1 MTNKEKLIEMINNLN
16 ENGIELILKC
26 FNGMNENEK
35 YNINTTTERLAELQ
49 RIEEQKKEQK
59 KEQEKAIQEA
69 EREKASRERARA
81 NRERMKAIKAS
92 LTGKEKKLIEAISK
106 VKPGNYDMYTNEVML
121 FADIH
126 NNNLINGS
134 TDIFNYGFLKGQR
147 AEKARQKGLRE
158 KARAC

>member
-26 FNGMNENEK
+26 FEHMDKNEK
-35 YNINTTTERLAELQ
+35 YNINTNVERLAELQ
-49 RIEEQKKEQK
+49 RIEKQKAEQKKAIHEAEK
-59 KEQEKAIQEA
+59 EKAL
-69 EREKASRERARA
+69 RERARE
-81 NRERMKAIKAS
+81 NRERMKDTKAS
-92 LTGKEKKLIEAISK
+92 LTGKEKKLIETINK
-106 VKPGNYDMYTNEVML
+106 VKPGSYNMYSHEVML

-147 AEKARQKGLRE
+147 AEKARQKELRE

>member
-1 MTNKEKLIEMINNLN
+1 MTNKKKLIEMINNLN

-26 FNGMNENEK
+26 FNGINENEK

-49 RIEEQKKEQK
+49 RVEEQKA
-59 KEQEKAIQEA
+59 EQEKAIQEA
-69 EREKASRERARA
+69 EIEKAIRERAKA
-81 NRERMKAIKAS
+81 NRDRMKDIKNS
-92 LTGKEKKLIEAISK
+92 LTGKEKNLIEEISK
-106 VKPGNYDMYTNEVML
+106 VKPGSYDMYTNEVML

-147 AEKARQKGLRE
+147 AEKARQKRLRE

>member
-16 ENGIELILKC
+16 ENGIELMLKC
-26 FNGMNENEK
+26 FNGMNESEK

-49 RIEEQKKEQK
+49 RIEEQKE
-59 KEQEKAIQEA
+59 EQEKAIQEA
-69 EREKASRERARA
+69 EREKALRERARA

-106 VKPGNYDMYTNEVML
+106 VKPGNYDMYTNEVMI

-147 AEKARQKGLRE
+147 AEKARQKGFRE
-158 KARAC
+158 KSRAC

>member
-16 ENGIELILKC
+16 ENGIELMLKC
-26 FNGMNENEK
+26 FNGINENEK
-35 YNINTTTERLAELQ
+35 YNINTTTERLAEIQ
-49 RIEEQKKEQK
+49 RIEKQKE
-59 KEQEKAIQEA
+59 EQEKAIREA
-69 EREKASRERARA
+69 EIEKALRERARA
-81 NRERMKAIKAS
+81 NRERATAIRDS
-92 LTGKEKKLIEAISK
+92 LTGRDKRLIETVEK
-106 VKPGNYDMYTNEVML
+106 VKPGDYNMYSHELMI

-147 AEKARQKGLRE
+147 AEKARQKRLRE

>member
-1 MTNKEKLIEMINNLN
+1 MTSKEKLIEMINNLN

-26 FNGMNENEK
+26 FIGINENEK
-35 YNINTTTERLAELQ
+35 YNINTTTERLEELQ
-49 RIEEQKKEQK
+49 RVEEQKA
-59 KEQEKAIQEA
+59 EQEKAIQEA
-69 EREKASRERARA
+69 EIEQERIERAKA

-92 LTGKEKKLIEAISK
+92 LTGKEKNLIEEISK
-106 VKPGNYDMYTNEVML
+106 VKPGSYDMYTNEVML

-147 AEKARQKGLRE
+147 AEKARQKRLRE

>member
-1 MTNKEKLIEMINNLN
+1 MTSKEKLIEMINNLN

-49 RIEEQKKEQK
+49 RIEEQKE
-59 KEQEKAIQEA
+59 EQEKAIQEA
-69 EREKASRERARA
+69 EREKALRERARA

-106 VKPGNYDMYTNEVML
+106 VKPGNYDMYTNEVMI

-134 TDIFNYGFLKGQR
+134 TDLFNYGFLKGQR
-147 AEKARQKGLRE
+147 AEKARQKRLRE

>member
-16 ENGIELILKC
+16 ENGIELMLKC
-26 FNGMNENEK
+26 FNGINENEK
-35 YNINTTTERLAELQ
+35 YNINTTTERLSEIQ
-49 RIEEQKKEQK
+49 RIEKQKE
-59 KEQEKAIQEA
+59 EQEKAIREA
-69 EREKASRERARA
+69 EREKALRERAKA
-81 NRERMKAIKAS
+81 NRERMKDVKAS
-92 LTGKEKKLIEAISK
+92 LTGKEKKLIETISK
-106 VKPGNYDMYTNEVML
+106 VKTDSYSIYFHEVML

-147 AEKARQKGLRE
+147 AEKARQKRLRE

>member
-16 ENGIELILKC
+16 ENGIELMLKC
-26 FNGMNENEK
+26 FNGINENEK
-35 YNINTTTERLAELQ
+35 YNINTTTERLAEIQ
-49 RIEEQKKEQK
+49 RIEKQKE
-59 KEQEKAIQEA
+59 EQEKATQEI
-69 EREKASRERARA
+69 ERENALRERARA
-81 NRERMKAIKAS
+81 NRERMKDIKAS
-92 LTGKEKKLIEAISK
+92 LTGKEKKLIETINK
-106 VKPGNYDMYTNEVML
+106 VKPGSYNMYSHEVML

-147 AEKARQKGLRE
+147 AEKARQKELRE